1 MPHAQTDYPLTFAEV
16 LFEELQ
22 MTGGEIPPDLGKRE
36 IEDGIA
42 EIRSVTSASPD
53 SIGASNT
60 DVDSADLIWKH
71 KTELSS
77 KLVPKIYRLI
87 HKLPEARSALCLSG
101 GGIRSGTFNLGVLQ
115 GLARNG
121 QLGEFNFLS
130 TVSGGGFIGSWLT
143 AWIHRA
149 GIGAITELGRPRPVN
164 KKGDPTP
171 LSPEPKPVE
180 NLRVYSN
187 YLTPRK
193 GLLSAD
199 TWTLVAVYLRN
210 LILNW
215 LVFLPAIMTALM
227 VPRIWSA
234 LVSNVEAERHPSLY
248 LWVGIAG
255 VIAGGV
261 SLVGIVLNLP
271 SIGNKNWRNSKILA
285 VVVVPL
291 CLMAMLLCLYWLG
304 IKKEPALANLQ
315 INARFWE
322 PFLQDV
328 GAVLGGYRPG
338 WPSFVLIGALVPGG
352 PLLVISLKQKNASVG
367 ARIFSVLLVIAAG
380 AVTGI
385 LTYVGV
391 HAELVRRLASA
402 CGVRYDQMFACLAVP
417 AILIVL
423 MIGGTLVAG
432 FSSRFSKAEDQE
444 WWARC
449 GGWSLIIVIVWLVV
463 SPLVMFGPMFLV
475 DLRGLFSG
483 HNFGTTKSVITTV
496 VGIVSGAITLLG
508 GFSPKTPANKE
519 AEPNDFKST
528 LLGLATSAAAAIFA
542 LFIIILL
549 VWLTDWLLF
558 GLSRALRVP
567 LLPPPVKFLEALRLL
582 PVWLQVLTGAALFV
596 LAAITGYLINTNR
609 FSLHYYWRN
618 RIVRAYLGASNPDR
632 DDSPDKTKLAND
644 FTRFAESDSMRMNEI
659 ASKKFKKLYHVI
671 NTALNLAGGEKLQ
684 WQDRKCESFTIAPLH
699 CGSYWLGY
707 RRSKDYARGDDK
719 KNNPDP
725 KTGISLGTAVSISGA
740 AASPNMGYLMTSPI
754 ARFLMTLF
762 NVRLGFWLG
771 NPGLRGG
778 GNNPPFERDS
788 PTQSVR
794 PIVAE
799 ALGMINA
806 RSPYVYLSDG
816 GHFENL
822 GLYEMILRRCRLIVV
837 SDASTD
843 TDYAFDSLG
852 MAIRQIRVDF
862 GVPIDMQKMVFGS
875 APDPDHN
882 YCAIGKIRYSCVDK
896 GVADEDDSAYDG
908 YLIYLKPSLTDGE
921 PRDVLNYHQS
931 NPTFPEETIVDQ
943 WFSESQFESY
953 RMLGNHMIETICKEQ
968 VISAKGPLD
977 RFRKQAEAH
986 VVRTPRG

>member
-1 MPHAQTDYPLTFAEV
+1 MPNAQSDYPLTLAEV
-16 LFEELQ
+16 LFEELEL
-22 MTGGEIPPDLGKRE
+22 TGGEIPPDLGKGE
-36 IEDGIA
+36 IEEGIA
-42 EIRSVTSASPD
+42 KLRSVTTGSPD
-53 SIGASNT
+53 SIGTSAGE
-60 DVDSADLIWKH
+60 VDSTDLIWKH

-77 KLVPKIYRLI
+77 TLVPKIYRLI

-121 QLGEFNFLS
+121 QLGEFSFLS

-149 GIGAITELGRPRPVN
+149 GIGAITELGRSRPVN
-164 KKGDPTP
+164 KKGEPTP
-171 LSPEPKPVE
+171 LNPEPQPVE

-193 GLLSAD
+193 GLLSVD
-199 TWTLVAVYLRN
+199 TWTLIAVYLRN

-227 VPRIWSA
+227 VPRIWAA
-234 LVSNVEAERHPSLY
+234 LVSNVEAARHPSLY
-248 LWVGIAG
+248 MLVGILG
-255 VIAGGV
+255 VLAGGV
-261 SLVGIVLNLP
+261 CLVGILLNLP
-271 SIGNKNWRNSKILA
+271 SIENQNWRTAKILA
-285 VVVVPL
+285 GVVVPL
-291 CLMAMLLCLYWLG
+291 CLMAMLLCIYWLG
-304 IKKEPALANLQ
+304 IKKEPSLANLQ

-322 PFLQDV
+322 PFLQDI
-328 GAVLGGYRPG
+328 GAVWRGYRPG
-338 WPSFVLIGALVPGG
+338 WPSFVLIGAFVPGG
-352 PLLVISLKQKNASVG
+352 PLLVISLKQRNASLG
-367 ARIFSVLLVIAAG
+367 ARIVSVLLVIAAG

-391 HAELVRRLASA
+391 HAELIRRVAVL

-417 AILIVL
+417 AIMIVL

-463 SPLVMFGPMFLV
+463 SPLVMFVPMFLV
-475 DLRGLFSG
+475 DIRGLFSG
-483 HNFGTTKSVITTV
+483 NKFGTTKSIITTE

-519 AEPNDFKST
+519 VAPNDFKSK

-558 GLSRALRVP
+558 GLARALRVP
-567 LLPPPVKFLEALRLL
+567 LPLAGKFLESLRLL
-582 PVWLQVLTGAALFV
+582 PVWLQAVTGAALFL

-618 RIVRAYLGASNPDR
+618 RIVRAYLGACNPDR
-632 DDSPDKTKLAND
+632 QKSPDKTKLAND
-644 FTRFAESDSMRMNEI
+644 FTNFAESDSIRMNEI
-659 ASKKFKKLYHVI
+659 ASSGFTKLYHVI
-671 NTALNLAGGEKLQ
+671 NTALNLAGGEKLE
-684 WQDRKCESFTIAPLH
+684 WQDRKCESFTIGPLH

-707 RRSKDYARGDDK
+707 RRSKDYARGAEK
-719 KNNPDP
+719 KNDRDP

-740 AASPNMGYLMTSPI
+740 AASPNMGYMMTSPI

-762 NVRLGFWLG
+762 NVRLGFWLC

-778 GNNPPFERDS
+778 GDNPPFERDS

-799 ALGMINA
+799 ALGMIDA

-822 GLYEMILRRCRLIVV
+822 GLYEMVLRRCRLIVV

-862 GVPIDMQKMVFGS
+862 GGAMDMQKMGLGR
-875 APDPDHN
+875 APDAGHN

-896 GVADEDDSAYDG
+896 LVAGEDDSAYDG
-908 YLIYLKPSLTDGE
+908 YLVYLKPSLTDGE

-953 RMLGNHMIETICKEQ
+953 RMLGNHMIETICAEQ
-968 VISAKGPLD
+968 AISAKGPLD

-986 VVRTPRG
+986 VHRTPRR

>member
-1 MPHAQTDYPLTFAEV
+1 MPNAQSDYPITLAEV
-16 LFEELQ
+16 LFEEIKTTSGAIPPALGDQ
-22 MTGGEIPPDLGKRE
+22 WGEIEAG
-36 IEDGIA
+36 IE
-42 EIRSVTSASPD
+42 EIRSVTTGSPD
-53 SIGASNT
+53 SIAASKN
-60 DVDSADLIWKH
+60 VDPTDLIWKH
-71 KTELSS
+71 KTQLSS
-77 KLVPKIYRLI
+77 RLVPKIYQLT
-87 HKLPEARSALCLSG
+87 HKLPETRSALCLSG
-101 GGIRSGTFNLGVLQ
+101 GGIRSATFNLGVLQ

-121 QLGEFNFLS
+121 QLGEFHYLS

-143 AWIHRA
+143 AWIHRE
-149 GIGAITELGRPRPVN
+149 GPKAISELGRRRPVN
-164 KKGDPTP
+164 EKGEPTP
-171 LSPEPKPVE
+171 LNPEPKPVD

-187 YLTPRK
+187 YLTPRT

-199 TWTLVAVYLRN
+199 TWTLIAVYLRN
-210 LILNW
+210 LLLNW

-227 VPRIWSA
+227 VPRIWAA
-234 LVSNVEAERHPSLY
+234 LVSNVEVAKHPSLY
-248 LWVGIAG
+248 LLVGALG
-255 VIAGGV
+255 VFAGGV
-261 SLVGIVLNLP
+261 CLLGIVMNLP
-271 SIGNKNWRNSKILA
+271 SIGNQNWRTGRILA

-304 IKKEPALANLQ
+304 IKKEPSLANLQ
-315 INARFWE
+315 ISARFWE
-322 PFLQDV
+322 PFLQDI
-328 GAVLGGYRPG
+328 GAVWQGNRPG

-352 PLLVISLKQKNASVG
+352 PLLVLSLKQRNASVG
-367 ARIFSVLLVIAAG
+367 ARVVSVLLVIAAG
-380 AVTGI
+380 AVTGV

-391 HAELVRRLASA
+391 HAELVRRVAGL

-417 AILIVL
+417 AIMIVL
-423 MIGGTLVAG
+423 LIGGTLVAG

-449 GGWSLIIVIVWLVV
+449 GGWSLIIIIVWLVV

-475 DLRGLFSG
+475 DLRGLFS
-483 HNFGTTKSVITTV
+483 HHFGTTKSIITSV
-496 VGIVSGAITLLG
+496 VGIVSGAITLFG
-508 GFSPKTPANKE
+508 GFSSKTPANKE
-519 AEPNDFKST
+519 GASNDFKSK
-528 LLGLATSAAAAIFA
+528 LISLATSAAAAIFA

-558 GLSRALRVP
+558 GLARAFHVP
-567 LLPPPVKFLEALRLL
+567 LQPDMKFLEALRRL
-582 PVWLQVLTGAALFV
+582 PVWLQVVTGAALFV

-632 DDSPDKTKLAND
+632 DESPDKAKLAND
-644 FTRFAESDSMRMNEI
+644 FTKFAESDSIRMNEI
-659 ASKKFKKLYHVI
+659 ASSGFKKLYHVI

-707 RRSKDYARGDDK
+707 RRSKDYARGADK
-719 KNNPDP
+719 KNDADP

-740 AASPNMGYLMTSPI
+740 AASPNMGYMMTSPI

-771 NPGLRGG
+771 NPGLKGG
-778 GNNPPFERDS
+778 GDNPTFERDS

-799 ALGMINA
+799 ALGMTNA

-822 GLYEMILRRCRLIVV
+822 ALYEMILRRCRLIVV

-843 TDYAFDSLG
+843 TEYTFDSLG

-862 GVPIDMQKMVFGS
+862 GVPIDMQKMSFGNV
-875 APDPDHN
+875 PDPDHN
-882 YCAIGKIRYSCVDK
+882 YCAVGKIRYSCVDK
-896 GVADEDDSAYDG
+896 VGPDEDDSAYDG
-908 YLIYLKPSLTDGE
+908 YLVYLKPSLTDDE
-921 PRDVLNYHQS
+921 PRDLINYNRS

-953 RMLGNHMIETICKEQ
+953 RMLGNHMIEKICAERE
-968 VISAKGPLD
+968 IAATGPLD
-977 RFRKQAEAH
+977 KFRRQAEAH
-986 VVRTPRG
+986 VDRKPRR